1 MKGFQILLCV
11 SVISLLMATSV
22 SSFLIRLEKLTTCV
36 NSVPGPSEAV
46 VIVNSSACATLPS
59 LAALGSMRTT
69 CLNNT
74 SDSNYTLTAYLASAT
89 CEEGVQQLHDAYTG
103 SQCVVGIFRVGDVAI
118 RVDCGYE
125 QHPHLYDPSSS
136 SSSTGT
142 NFAVAS
148 SRVSPF
154 LILALMLFVLLR
166 PTASG

>member
-11 SVISLLMATSV
+11 TVISLFMATSV
-22 SSFLIRLEKLTTCV
+22 SSFLIRLEKLTSCE

-46 VIVNSSACATLPS
+46 VIVNNSACATLAS
-59 LAALGSMRTT
+59 LAALGAMRTT

-74 SDSNYTLTAYLASAT
+74 SDSNYTLTAYLVSPT
-89 CEEGVQQLHDAYTG
+89 CEETASKLHDGYQG
-103 SQCVVGIFRVGDVAI
+103 SQCVVGVFHVGDVAI

-125 QHPHLYDPSSS
+125 QHPHLYDVSSS

-166 PTASG
+166 PTATG